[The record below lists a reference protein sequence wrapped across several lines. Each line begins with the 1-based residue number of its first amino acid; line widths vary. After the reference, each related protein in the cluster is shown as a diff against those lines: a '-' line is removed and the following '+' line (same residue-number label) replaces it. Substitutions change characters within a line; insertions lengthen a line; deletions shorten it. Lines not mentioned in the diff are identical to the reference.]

1 MDYPSKTHLASNGD
15 CVGSHMG
22 LTVFLVMY
30 LKKIPRLLGQRT
42 SPPKGRLHS
51 LSALEKEV
59 MKKYIESSL
68 AAGIIHP
75 SSAPA
80 GAGFFFMDKRDK
92 TLRPCIDYRG
102 LNDIT
107 IKNRSTRV
115 HPMFHV
121 ARVKPVREESSK
133 RFHYAI
139 NFVKQR
145 NRRVDIRNS
154 NDPEFHF
161 DLETFEEGR
170 KVITDGISVIKAVNK
185 LRRFQLSVANSK
197 LGQLLHPLQDFYS
210 HSNWVEL
217 GNELPNS
224 NLIRSDT
231 SIGNIADKNRATCRN
246 CVEDDCTNNILEDI
260 LQEKILT
267 TGYFGLV
274 PFFSTKPPG
283 KCSHGNFPDMT
294 RNIEPIGGI
303 NKDTKTSSHGHLHVK
318 AANLAIAATI
328 EVLEDIHRAAG
339 NTDFLRMM
347 WISKG
352 SNKALC
358 FVIDTTGSMSDD
370 IAAVK
375 RVTSLIVSSTVGT
388 KDEPSVYILVPF
400 SDPDFGP
407 LIRTTD
413 PDVFK
418 SKINALSADG
428 GGDRPEMSL
437 SGLQL
442 ALTGAPPGSEIFL
455 FTDAPAKDSRLRST
469 VIALIER
476 KKAVVNFMLTNI
488 LGLRRRR
495 QSGDGQQLSRMTS
508 SDVELYRDLARTSG
522 GQAIQV
528 TKSQLSE
535 ATSIITQS
543 SSSSLVTLLQ
553 AVRNPGRADNFTFL
567 VDESVRNLTI
577 YVTGSSLNFTLI
589 SPSGVSQS
597 SDNMAGSLATIQS
610 VGNFQTLRLNKQVGL
625 WEIRVVST
633 GSYTVKVIGQSAIDF
648 LFDFVEFV
656 QGPFTQFDVLES
668 RPRAGVNGSLV
679 VSVTGS
685 DSATVTEVTLVET
698 SGSGEVTGSV
708 ESLGGGDFLVQVDR
722 IPSEEFVVRVKGQE
736 TSKTRASPANFQ
748 RQSSTNLRAS
758 NLTVMADS
766 DSSVLEPGTPFSVP
780 FTVMTNGTGGN
791 FTIRATNDRGFNST
805 FPSSLFLVTGVST
818 NGTVNL
824 TAPLNTTSGSDVTL
838 TIEAEA
844 PGAADTNYVVLQFS
858 IMTRVTDIVRPVC
871 QVISVAAHCSKN
883 CSEFTWE
890 LTANF
895 TDGNGTG
902 IERISLQQGNGTF
915 NTSTVVGIDG
925 ENVTLVSYVASCCS
939 TDVEL
944 VAVDEVG
951 NVGACFKTISRG
963 NPLKLCSYFYLTVWA
978 LVMFGPLTTA

>member
-1 MDYPSKTHLASNGD
+1 
-15 CVGSHMG
+15 
-22 LTVFLVMY
+22 
-30 LKKIPRLLGQRT
+30 
-42 SPPKGRLHS
+42 
-51 LSALEKEV
+51 
-59 MKKYIESSL
+59 
-68 AAGIIHP
+68 AG
-75 SSAPA
+75 
-80 GAGFFFMDKRDK
+80 
-92 TLRPCIDYRG
+92 
-102 LNDIT
+102 
-107 IKNRSTRV
+107 
-115 HPMFHV
+115 
-121 ARVKPVREESSK
+121 
-133 RFHYAI
+133 
-139 NFVKQR
+139 
-145 NRRVDIRNS
+145 
-154 NDPEFHF
+154 FHF
-161 DLETFEEGR
+161 DDEKFEEGR
-170 KVITDGISVIKAVNK
+170 KIITDGILAIKASNK
-185 LRRFQLSVANSK
+185 QDNFEVARKK
-197 LGQLLHPLQDFYS
+197 LGEIVHPLQDFYS
-210 HSNWVEL
+210 HSNWVEI

-231 SIGNIADKNRATCRN
+231 SIGNIADKNRATCRS
-246 CVEDDCTNNILEDI
+246 CVGNEMTVDDCTNNILEDI

-267 TGYFGLV
+267 TGYFSLD
-274 PFFSTKPPG
+274 SQIKPQG
-283 KCSHGNFPDMT
+283 KCSHGDFIDKT
-294 RNIEPIGGI
+294 SRTEPKGGI
-303 NKDTKTSSHGHLHVK
+303 SKDTKTSSHGHLNTE
-318 AANLAIAATI
+318 ATNLAIAATR
-328 EVLEDIHRAAG
+328 ELLEDIRGAAG
-339 NTDFLRMM
+339 DTDFLRMM
-347 WISKG
+347 GISKG

-375 RVTSLIVSSTVGT
+375 RVTSLIVDSKVGT

-400 SDPDFGP
+400 NDPDFGP
-407 LIRTTD
+407 LIRITD
-413 PDVFK
+413 PDVIK
-418 SKINALSADG
+418 SQINALSASG

-455 FTDAPAKDSRLRST
+455 FTDAPAKDSYLRST
-469 VIALIER
+469 LIALIER
-476 KKAVVNFMLTNI
+476 QKTVVNFMLTDP

-495 QSGDGQQLSRMTS
+495 QLSQMKRSPGQ
-508 SDVELYRDLARTSG
+508 LYQDLAHISG
-522 GQAIQV
+522 GQVILV
-528 TKSQLSE
+528 TKREVAE
-535 ATSIITQS
+535 ATSIIIES

-577 YVTGSSLNFTLI
+577 YVTGRSLTFTLI

-597 SDNMAGSLATIQS
+597 SDNMAGSLATIRS
-610 VGNFQTLRLNKQVGL
+610 VGNLLTLRLNKQVGL
-625 WEIRVVST
+625 WEIRVVSK

-708 ESLGGGDFLVQVDR
+708 ESLGGGDFLVRVDR

-736 TSKTRASPANFQ
+736 TIKTGASPTNFQ

-758 NLTVMADS
+758 TLIVMADS

-780 FTVMTNGTGGN
+780 FTVMTNGTGGT
-791 FTIRATNDRGFNST
+791 FTIRATNDRGFNSI
-805 FPSSLFLVTGVST
+805 FPTSLFLVTGVST
-818 NGTVNL
+818 NSTVTL
-824 TAPLNTTSGSDVTL
+824 TAPLNTPSGSDVTL

-858 IMTRVTDIVRPVC
+858 IVTRVTDIVRPVC
-871 QVISVAAHCSKN
+871 QVISVAANCSDN

-890 LTANF
+890 LTANL

-939 TDVEL
+939 PDVEL

-951 NVGACFKTISRG
+951 NVGTCFRTIRETADATTLPLLANGITTEETTTITTASRG